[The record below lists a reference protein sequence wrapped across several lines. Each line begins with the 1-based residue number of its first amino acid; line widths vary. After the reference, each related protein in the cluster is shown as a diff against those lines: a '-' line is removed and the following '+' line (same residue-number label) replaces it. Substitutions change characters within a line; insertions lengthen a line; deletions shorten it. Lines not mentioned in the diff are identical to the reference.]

1 MFTHLS
7 SLLTV
12 YPFSLHDPAVVC
24 GLWHRARKIVNLRLF
39 DDDNGKPWEKSVAD
53 RKHEILCVSQVGSM
67 HTLFRVTH
75 HYYKKTTEVNQIKV
89 TN

>member
-1 MFTHLS
+1 M
-7 SLLTV
+7 

-53 RKHEILCVSQVGSM
+53 RKHEILCVSQVGGT
-67 HTLFRVTH
+67 HTLFSCHTSLL
-75 HYYKKTTEVNQIKV
+75 
-89 TN
+89 